1 MSVPPFR
8 FLYMATKHSNTTS
21 NYLPWDTMLSLV
33 RKLYRDGN
41 YRMSLLVGCGSFFG
55 LRISDLRQLTWSDL
69 LDADT
74 INLNET
80 KTGKSRTIKINT
92 GFRKHIQDCYCK
104 LGITNK
110 SQKVFVSRKGSV
122 YSTQQINRLFK
133 RLKLKYG
140 LKINHFSSHSL
151 RKTFGRRVVEQAG
164 VQSEMALIKLSEIF
178 NHSSPM
184 VTRRY
189 LGIRQE
195 ELYEVY
201 DNLDF

>member
-104 LGITNK
+104 LGNLAYMRGETDKAADYYRRAAKLNNARALLNIAIGYLNK
-110 SQKVFVSRKGSV
+110 EIRCFRFDEVKCFLAKSSALG
-122 YSTQQINRLFK
+122 NRRAFDL
-133 RLKLKYG
+133 LKE
-140 LKINHFSSHSL
+140 I
-151 RKTFGRRVVEQAG
+151 EQ
-164 VQSEMALIKLSEIF
+164 
-178 NHSSPM
+178 
-184 VTRRY
+184 
-189 LGIRQE
+189 
-195 ELYEVY
+195 
-201 DNLDF
+201 